1 MSFLLVVSFLS
12 VFEKSFPA
20 LIACKVVTL
29 VLSIIC
35 LSVFEVIR
43 SSVILSKKTLNNYRE
58 CVNYEKLAEL

>member
-12 VFEKSFPA
+12 VFEKSFPT
-20 LIACKVVTL
+20 LIVCKVVTL
-29 VLSIIC
+29 VLSMC

-58 CVNYEKLAEL
+58 CMNYEKLTEL